1 MKYPYQIEN
10 FHFPDGRIEKVVYML
25 SPSQVLYTLSI
36 INHHY
41 LNYYIQEIKKLI
53 QGEELEYQK
62 LPLPIKKHDAYQTEE
77 QNNSKTNEIYVK
89 PTNHYLEINISDE
102 PDFEQHPD
110 MSIIVTKDWTYPVE
124 YDHNTNSIAIQ
135 LNANPNNKKIETT
148 ELLDFLL
155 FTKKELSTEEQYKY
169 LRTDEVVKP
178 DLTYWKY
185 YFSGGHHKQSLNNDR
200 KILDIK
206 NTDQHGVY
214 LALQEKTFIINTKE
228 QSVISSTNHLTNNS
242 IHPTINQSIPSHT
255 IKKTKWI
262 PMFPDH
268 WTGQKTI
275 DSIQEAFENKKLI
288 SGNKYKGTT
297 SEGVE
302 VIITIGTVQGSGLFN
317 KIITAYPIYKN

>member
-1 MKYPYQIEN
+1 MKYPYSSSKII
-10 FHFPDGRIEKVVYML
+10 FPDGRIEASCSICRSNYIDD
-25 SPSQVLYTLSI
+25 TLSI

-169 LRTDEVVKP
+169 LRNDEVIKDP
-178 DLTYWKY
+178 RDL
-185 YFSGGHHKQSLNNDR
+185 
-200 KILDIK
+200 
-206 NTDQHGVY
+206 
-214 LALQEKTFIINTKE
+214 E
-228 QSVISSTNHLTNNS
+228 
-242 IHPTINQSIPSHT
+242 
-255 IKKTKWI
+255 
-262 PMFPDH
+262 
-268 WTGQKTI
+268 
-275 DSIQEAFENKKLI
+275 
-288 SGNKYKGTT
+288 
-297 SEGVE
+297 
-302 VIITIGTVQGSGLFN
+302 
-317 KIITAYPIYKN
+317 